1 MTSFL
6 RNFKKNNIKVIYIS
20 DLKAIRK
27 FTYNPRY
34 FDYIKNEINGIKWY
48 KKN

>member
-20 DLKAIRK
+20 DLKLLENLHIIQDILIILK
-27 FTYNPRY
+27 M
-34 FDYIKNEINGIKWY
+34 KLMELSGIK
-48 KKN
+48 KN